1 MRVWIAA
8 GLGLLLALPVDA
20 APLESS
26 RALVRALARQGHAEA
41 TLRYAVPSVSAG
53 APRSVSATLAVE
65 PPDRARLDVLATGER
80 ITLRQDGGE
89 WLQPQ
94 MKQVV
99 KLRPRH
105 AVAALQWWRV
115 LLGDGAGVRERR
127 LPQGG
132 YRLVTTVGRA
142 DSADVWLD
150 RKGLPARL
158 ELPDGSGGHAIYR
171 LAGWRFSRA
180 RGEAAFHLT
189 TPAGY
194 VMVEMP

>member
-41 TLRYAVPSVSAG
+41 TLRYAVPSASAG

-99 KLRPRH
+99 H
-105 AVAALQWWRV
+105 
-115 LLGDGAGVRERR
+115 
-127 LPQGG
+127 
-132 YRLVTTVGRA
+132 T
-142 DSADVWLD
+142 
-150 RKGLPARL
+150 
-158 ELPDGSGGHAIYR
+158 
-171 LAGWRFSRA
+171 
-180 RGEAAFHLT
+180 
-189 TPAGY
+189 
-194 VMVEMP
+194 